1 MSRFL
6 LLLLIAVVAAGTQA
20 QGPALVDEYGAPG
33 TTGYDSAIPTPEAVL
48 GYRIGER
55 HTTPAEAVRYVQAVA
70 DASDRVVMA
79 RHGTT
84 IGGRPLVH
92 AFVASPAQHARLDAI
107 REQNLR
113 LSDAPETVSDA
124 ELAEMPAI
132 VYLGYSVHG
141 NEASGTEAALLTLY
155 HLAAGEGSAVER
167 VLNEAVVLID
177 PMLNPDGRDRF
188 TDWANR
194 WRSPAAPSADP
205 QTLEHTEPWPNGRT
219 NHYLFDLNR
228 DWLPAQLPE
237 SQARLELFHRWRPQ
251 FLADFHEMGSEST
264 FFFQPG
270 IPSRTNPLTP
280 SGNQPLTGTIATYHA
295 RALDGI
301 GQLYYSGE
309 SFDDYYYG
317 KGSTYPDVNGAV
329 GVLFEQ
335 ASSRALERE
344 TRSGRLT
351 YATTVRNQFAA
362 SLSSLEGVVVEREA
376 LLRLQRDMYR
386 EAPAIARD
394 ADVAAYIIAT
404 DRYPQRAAELATTL
418 RRHRIVVHGLAQAV
432 ERDGRRYEPGAAF
445 VVPVDQPQARLVRAL
460 FERTT
465 TFEDSLF
472 FDVSAWTLP
481 FAFGLEHAGVA
492 RVDGLLG
499 GAWAVPPAGRRVGG
513 EAAYAYLIP
522 WGTYRTPRAL
532 YRLQEAEAT
541 VRVAF
546 EPFEATVGGVWRRFE
561 RGTLIVPV
569 QQAEV
574 SASEVHRLVDEAVA
588 EDGLEVIALGGGL
601 TPEGPDLGS
610 PSLRLLTKPTVA
622 ILAGSGAST
631 YRVGEAWHLLSERMH
646 VPVSLIDPAR
656 LDGLDL
662 RRYTTIIAAGLSRLD
677 EPDTEALKT
686 WVQGGGTLIA
696 TGSGAGWAAQAEFL
710 TAALDEPTPDSTR
723 RPYATLNETRGA
735 QQIGGA
741 IFEVALDTTHPLAF
755 GHPERVA
762 VFKTNEQFFEGVTPG
777 GHDIGVYTEAPRLS
791 GYISEPNLARLSGK
805 AALMAGRLGRGR
817 VVLMDFDPSF
827 RAFWYGTDGLLLN
840 AVFFGSI
847 F

>member
-1 MSRFL
+1 MPRFL
-6 LLLLIAVVAAGTQA
+6 LLLLLVVTATGAQA
-20 QGPALVDEYGAPG
+20 QGPALIAEYGAPG
-33 TTGYDSAIPTPEAVL
+33 TTGYNSVIPTPEAVL

-70 DASDRVVMA
+70 EASDRVVMA
-79 RHGTT
+79 EHGTT
-84 IGGRPLVH
+84 FGGRPLVH
-92 AFVASPAQHARLDAI
+92 AFVASPAQHARLGAI
-107 REQNLR
+107 RQQNLR
-113 LSDAPETVSDA
+113 LSEAPETVTDA
-124 ELAEMPAI
+124 ELAAMPVV

-155 HLAAGEGSAVER
+155 HLAAGEGPAVER
-167 VLNEAVVLID
+167 VLDEAVVLID
-177 PMLNPDGRDRF
+177 PLLNPDGRDRF
-188 TDWANR
+188 ADWANR
-194 WRSPAAPSADP
+194 WRSPTAPTADP
-205 QTLEHTEPWPNGRT
+205 QTLEHSEPWPGGRT

-237 SQARLELFHRWRPQ
+237 SQGRLELFHRWRPQ

-270 IPSRTNPLTP
+270 IPSRTNPFTP
-280 SGNQPLTGTIATYHA
+280 PSNQPLTGTIATYHA
-295 RALDGI
+295 RAFDQI
-301 GQLYYSGE
+301 GQFYYSEE

-344 TRSGRLT
+344 TRSGQLT

-362 SLSSLEGVVVEREA
+362 SLSSLEGVVAEREA

-386 EAPAIARD
+386 EAPAIAR
-394 ADVAAYIIAT
+394 ASEVAAYVVAT
-404 DRYPQRAAELATTL
+404 DRYPQRAAELAATL
-418 RRHRIVVHGLAQAV
+418 HRHRIAVHGLAQSV
-432 ERDGRRYEPGAAF
+432 EQEGRRYEPDAAF
-445 VVPVDQPQARLVRAL
+445 VVPVDQAQARLVRAL

-465 TFEDSLF
+465 TFQDSLF
-472 FDVSAWTLP
+472 YDVSAWTLP
-481 FAFGLEHAGVA
+481 LAFGLEHTGVTRA
-492 RVDGLLG
+492 DGLVG
-499 GAWAVPPAGRRVGG
+499 DDWTPPNPGRRVGG

-522 WGTYRTPRAL
+522 WGAYHTPRAL
-532 YRLQEAEAT
+532 YRLQDADAI

-546 EPFEATVGGVWRRFE
+546 EPFEAAVGGARRRFG
-561 RGTLIVPV
+561 RGTLVVPV
-569 QQAEV
+569 EQAEV
-574 SASEVHRLVDEAVA
+574 SASEVHRLMDDAVA
-588 EDGLEVIALGGGL
+588 DDGLEVIALSGGL

-622 ILAGSGAST
+622 ILAGSGASA

-656 LDGLDL
+656 LKGLDL
-662 RRYTTIIAAGLSRLD
+662 RRYTTIVAAGLSRLD

-696 TGSGAGWAAQAEFL
+696 TGAGAGWAAKAEFL
-710 TAALDEPTPDSTR
+710 AATRDEPTPDSTR

-755 GHPERVA
+755 GHPERIA

-777 GHDIGVYTEAPRLS
+777 GHDVGIYTEAPRLS

-840 AVFFGSI
+840 AVFFGGL